1 MEKEISIFLYIN
13 FYICFDFYLTNF
25 NMYSVHIYFDF
36 ISIWYFC
43 DVDIF
48 KVRSSNK
55 CTVCSFLIWNLIKY
69 KNLNVNNLKTKL
81 IAYITSNIIILFNH
95 YLIERKDKNIGW
107 YFDSIFYQIFNVE
120 NLFQNLLS
128 NPSNHYER
136 QWVSLLIAVYLAL
149 PEFTGIS
156 VHWSLCL
163 WRRVMDVAGWG
174 TIHVMSATNV
184 ADFLV
189 T

>member
-25 NMYSVHIYFDF
+25 NMYFVHIYFDF
-36 ISIWYFC
+36 ISIWYFR

-81 IAYITSNIIILFNH
+81 SLISNIIILFNH

-120 NLFQNLLS
+120 NLLS

-136 QWVSLLIAVYLAL
+136 QWVSLLIAVCLAL

-163 WRRVMDVAGWG
+163 WRRAMDVAGWG